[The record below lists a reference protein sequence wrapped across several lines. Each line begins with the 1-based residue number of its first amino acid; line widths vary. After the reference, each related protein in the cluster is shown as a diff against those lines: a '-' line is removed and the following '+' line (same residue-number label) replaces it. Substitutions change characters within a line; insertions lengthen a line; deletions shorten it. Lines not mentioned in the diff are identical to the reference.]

1 MLRVLAVDDEL
12 PALEEMGYL
21 LQRDPRVA
29 EVVTAGDA
37 TSAMRLISDRAAA
50 EDPVD
55 ALFLDIHM
63 PGPSGIDL
71 ARFISALALPPAVVF
86 VTAHEDFA
94 LTAFELRAVD
104 YLLKPLR
111 EERLADTVDRLVR
124 LRPGRADRTRVPVEL
139 GGRIRFIER
148 SDIWYVEARG
158 DYVRLRTAEGS
169 FLIRSTLG
177 ALERDWA
184 GDGFVRIHRSVL
196 VAARHVS
203 ELHLDGARAKVKVGE
218 ELLLVSRR
226 QTREVRDQL
235 VHRLAGE
242 RGGR

>member
-1 MLRVLAVDDEL
+1 MLRVLAVDDEV
-12 PALEEMGYL
+12 PALEEMAYL
-21 LQRDPRVA
+21 LQRDPRIA

-37 TSAMRLISDRAAA
+37 TSAMRLISDRVAA
-50 EDPVD
+50 EDHLD

-111 EERLADTVDRLVR
+111 EERLADTVERLTR
-124 LRPGRADRTRVPVEL
+124 LRPGRPDRNRVPVEL
-139 GGRIRFIER
+139 GGRVRFIER
-148 SDIWYVEARG
+148 SEIWYVEARG

-226 QTREVRDQL
+226 QTRDVRDQL
-235 VHRLAGE
+235 MRRLAGE
-242 RGGR
+242 GGGR